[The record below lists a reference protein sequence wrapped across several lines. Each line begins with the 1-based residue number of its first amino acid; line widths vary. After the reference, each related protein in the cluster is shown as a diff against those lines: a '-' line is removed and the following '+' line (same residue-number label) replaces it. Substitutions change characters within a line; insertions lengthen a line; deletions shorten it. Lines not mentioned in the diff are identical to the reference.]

1 MRIYAAACVC
11 DVLRIFAPEAPYSVQ
26 ELQAIFQRI
35 AALLEELPSMPDK
48 EAPEY
53 RVLLYVVESLAVIKS
68 CVLLVD
74 LATSPELD
82 AGESTL
88 VDFLA
93 AAVRSVTYV
102 QVGLCAA
109 LGGAGVVACKHVAH
123 ALLRVPAGVT
133 LRLA

>member
-1 MRIYAAACVC
+1 M
-11 DVLRIFAPEAPYSVQ
+11 LRIFAPEAPYSVQ

-74 LATSPELD
+74 LASSPELD

-88 VDFLA
+88 VDFIA

-102 QVGLCAA
+102 
-109 LGGAGVVACKHVAH
+109 
-123 ALLRVPAGVT
+123 R
-133 LRLA
+133 RR

>member
-1 MRIYAAACVC
+1 
-11 DVLRIFAPEAPYSVQ
+11 
-26 ELQAIFQRI
+26 
-35 AALLEELPSMPDK
+35 MPDK

-74 LATSPELD
+74 LASSPELD

-88 VDFLA
+88 VDFIA

-102 QVGLCAA
+102 RLCLRPVFWGWVA
-109 LGGAGVVACKHVAH
+109 LSS
-123 ALLRVPAGVT
+123 
-133 LRLA
+133 